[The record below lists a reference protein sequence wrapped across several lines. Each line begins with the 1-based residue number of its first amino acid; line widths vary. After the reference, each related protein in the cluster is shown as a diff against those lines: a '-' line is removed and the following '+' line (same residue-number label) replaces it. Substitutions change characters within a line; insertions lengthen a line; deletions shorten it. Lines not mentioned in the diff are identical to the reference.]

1 MRIHGTSLRYT
12 PYSPHFTHGSPK
24 YLGWILKL
32 HDFGTQTH
40 CIWMPNPMTLDAKLN
55 DFAIQSL
62 CFWKKYSKRLGNKR
76 IQVWNLRAGHKVKA
90 A

>member
-55 DFAIQSL
+55 DIGGQST
-62 CFWKKYSKRLGNKR
+62 CFWKTVLNDWKTREYMVIFLG
-76 IQVWNLRAGHKVKA
+76 AGHKVKA

>member
-55 DFAIQSL
+55 DIGMQLIKENEELSYNAKTI
-62 CFWKKYSKRLGNKR
+62 
-76 IQVWNLRAGHKVKA
+76 
-90 A
+90 